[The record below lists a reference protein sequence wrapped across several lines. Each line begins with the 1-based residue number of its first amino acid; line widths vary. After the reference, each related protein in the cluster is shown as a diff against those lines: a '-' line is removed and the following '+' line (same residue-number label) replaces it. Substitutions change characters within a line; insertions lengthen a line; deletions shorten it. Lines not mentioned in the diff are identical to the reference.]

1 MNPAWLPEW
10 QIQPRTV
17 LNGARFFI
25 AGCWMRKKI
34 TIPELLLMKREG
46 RKVTVL
52 TAYDYPTA
60 RLLDAGGLDVILV
73 GDSAGV
79 VFGGHENTLP
89 VTMDEMLYHVK
100 AVMRAH
106 PKALVVADMPFMACQ
121 CGEVEA
127 LKNCGRML
135 KEGGAEAVKIE
146 GGTTMA
152 QVIRAIT
159 AMDIPVMGHVGLTPQ
174 SVHRM
179 GGYKVQGRK
188 DQAERILEDALAVQD
203 AGAFAVVLE
212 GIPAK
217 LAARITETLEI
228 PTIGIGA
235 GPGCDG
241 QVLVIHDILGL
252 CEKYSPKFVK
262 RYADLAPV
270 ITEAARQYV
279 SEVKDGTFPTEEHSF
294 S

>member
-1 MNPAWLPEW
+1 
-10 QIQPRTV
+10 
-17 LNGARFFI
+17 
-25 AGCWMRKKI
+25 MRKKM
-34 TIPELLLMKREG
+34 TIPEIMQMKQEG

-60 RLLDAGGLDVILV
+60 RLVDEGGVDAILV

-79 VFGGHENTLP
+79 VFSGYENTLP

-100 AVMRAH
+100 AVTRAR

-135 KEGGAEAVKIE
+135 QEGGAEAVKIE
-146 GGTTMA
+146 GGTNMVA
-152 QVIRAIT
+152 IIRAVT
-159 AMDIPVMGHVGLTPQ
+159 EMDIPVMAHVGLTPQ

-179 GGYKVQGRK
+179 GGYRVQGRK
-188 DQAERILEDALAVQD
+188 DQAERIIEDALAVQA

-212 GIPAK
+212 GIPSK
-217 LAARITETLEI
+217 LAARITEQLAI

-235 GPGCDG
+235 GPACDG

-262 RYADLAPV
+262 RYADLGPV
-270 ITEAARQYV
+270 ITEASRQYV
-279 SEVKDGTFPTEEHSF
+279 SEVKEGLFPTEEHSF

>member
-1 MNPAWLPEW
+1 
-10 QIQPRTV
+10 
-17 LNGARFFI
+17 
-25 AGCWMRKKI
+25 MRKKI
-34 TIPELLLMKREG
+34 TIPDVLAMKQEG
-46 RKVTVL
+46 RRISML
-52 TAYDYPTA
+52 TSYDYPFT
-60 RLLDAGGLDVILV
+60 RIMDAAGVDIILV

-79 VFGGHENTLP
+79 VVAGHETTLP

-100 AVMRAH
+100 AVRRAD
-106 PKALVVADMPFMACQ
+106 PRALVVADMPFMSYQAGVEEACR
-121 CGEVEA
+121 
-127 LKNCGRML
+127 NCGRMI

-146 GGTTMA
+146 GGMNMA
-152 QVIRAIT
+152 HVIRAVSQI
-159 AMDIPVMGHVGLTPQ
+159 DIPVMAHIGLTPQ

-188 DQAERILEDALAVQD
+188 EQADRIMEDAYAVES
-203 AGAFAVVLE
+203 AGAFSVVLE

-217 LAARITETLEI
+217 LAAQISAELSI

-235 GPGCDG
+235 GPECSG

-262 RYADLAPV
+262 RYADLGPV
-270 ITEAARQYV
+270 ISEAVKQYV
-279 SEVKDGTFPTEEHSF
+279 AEVRAGEFPTEEHSF

>member
-1 MNPAWLPEW
+1 
-10 QIQPRTV
+10 
-17 LNGARFFI
+17 
-25 AGCWMRKKI
+25 MRKKI
-34 TIPELLLMKREG
+34 TIPELIQMKQEG

-60 RLLDAGGLDVILV
+60 RLVDEGGVDAILV

-79 VFGGHENTLP
+79 VFSGHENTLP

-100 AVMRAH
+100 AVARAK

-121 CGEVEA
+121 CGETLA
-127 LKNCGRML
+127 LQNCGRML
-135 KEGGAEAVKIE
+135 QEGGAEAVKIE
-146 GGTTMA
+146 GGVNMA
-152 QVIRAIT
+152 SIIRAVT
-159 AMDIPVMGHVGLTPQ
+159 EMDIPVMGHVGLTPQ

-179 GGYKVQGRK
+179 GGYRVQGRK
-188 DQAERILEDALAVQD
+188 DQAERIIEDACAVQE

-212 GIPAK
+212 GIPAR
-217 LAARITETLEI
+217 LAARITEQLTI

-235 GPGCDG
+235 GPACDG

-262 RYADLAPV
+262 RYADLSPL
-270 ITEAARQYV
+270 ITEATRQYV
-279 SEVKDGTFPTEEHSF
+279 SEVKEGLFPTEEHSF

>member
-1 MNPAWLPEW
+1 
-10 QIQPRTV
+10 
-17 LNGARFFI
+17 
-25 AGCWMRKKI
+25 MRKKI
-34 TIPELLLMKREG
+34 TIPEIMQMKQEG

-60 RLLDAGGLDVILV
+60 RLVDNGGVDAILV

-79 VFGGHENTLP
+79 VFSGHENTLP

-100 AVMRAH
+100 AVVRAK

-121 CGEVEA
+121 CGELKA
-127 LKNCGRML
+127 LENCGRML
-135 KEGGAEAVKIE
+135 QEGGAEAVKIE
-146 GGTTMA
+146 GGANMA
-152 QVIRAIT
+152 AIIKAVT
-159 AMDIPVMGHVGLTPQ
+159 DMDIPVMGHVGLTPQ

-188 DQAERILEDALAVQD
+188 EQAERIIEDARAVQE
-203 AGAFAVVLE
+203 AGAFALVLE
-212 GIPAK
+212 GIPSK
-217 LAARITETLEI
+217 LAARITEMLEI

-235 GPGCDG
+235 GPACDG

-262 RYADLAPV
+262 RYADLAPL

-279 SEVKDGTFPTEEHSF
+279 SDVKDVAFPTEEHSF

>member
-1 MNPAWLPEW
+1 
-10 QIQPRTV
+10 
-17 LNGARFFI
+17 
-25 AGCWMRKKI
+25 MRKKI
-34 TIPELLLMKREG
+34 TIPEIIQMKQEG

-60 RLLDAGGLDVILV
+60 RLVDEGGVDAILV

-79 VFGGHENTLP
+79 VFSGHENTLP

-100 AVMRAH
+100 AVARAK

-121 CGEVEA
+121 CGEILA
-127 LKNCGRML
+127 LQNCGRML
-135 KEGGAEAVKIE
+135 QQGGAEAVKIE
-146 GGTTMA
+146 GGTNMA
-152 QVIRAIT
+152 AIIRAVT
-159 AMDIPVMGHVGLTPQ
+159 GMDIPVMGHVGLTPQ

-179 GGYKVQGRK
+179 GGYRVQGRK
-188 DQAERILEDALAVQD
+188 GQAERIIEDAVAVQE

-212 GIPAK
+212 GIPSR
-217 LAARITETLEI
+217 LAARITEQLSI

-235 GPGCDG
+235 GPACDG

-262 RYADLAPV
+262 RYADLSPV

-279 SEVKDGTFPTEEHSF
+279 SEVKEGLFPAEEHSF

>member
-1 MNPAWLPEW
+1 VQWKLFIYKHPAQQALK
-10 QIQPRTV
+10 
-17 LNGARFFI
+17 GH
-25 AGCWMRKKI
+25 MRKKI
-34 TIPELLLMKREG
+34 TIPEILQMKLDG
-46 RKVTVL
+46 RRITVL
-52 TAYDYPTA
+52 TAYDFPFA
-60 RLLDAGGLDVILV
+60 RLVDGGGIDVILV

-79 VFGGHENTLP
+79 VVAGHDTTLP

-100 AVMRAH
+100 AVRRAD
-106 PKALVVADMPFMACQ
+106 PKALVVADMPFMSYQTGIEEACR
-121 CGEVEA
+121 
-127 LKNCGRML
+127 NCGRMI
-135 KEGGAEAVKIE
+135 KEGGAEAVKVE
-146 GGTTMA
+146 GGMNMSHI
-152 QVIRAIT
+152 IRAVSQI
-159 AMDIPVMGHVGLTPQ
+159 DIPVMAHIGLTPQ

-188 DQAERILEDALAVQD
+188 EQADRIMDDAYAVQS

-217 LAARITETLEI
+217 LAADITAELSI

-235 GPGCDG
+235 GPACDG

-262 RYADLAPV
+262 RYADLGPIISDAV
-270 ITEAARQYV
+270 KQYV
-279 SEVKDGTFPTEEHSF
+279 TEVKSGEFPTDEHSF

>member
-1 MNPAWLPEW
+1 
-10 QIQPRTV
+10 
-17 LNGARFFI
+17 
-25 AGCWMRKKI
+25 MRKKT
-34 TIPELLLMKREG
+34 TIPDIVQMKQDG
-46 RKVTVL
+46 CKITVL

-60 RLLDAGGLDVILV
+60 RLVDSGGVDAILV

-79 VFGGHENTLP
+79 VFSGHENTLP

-100 AVMRAH
+100 AVVRAK

-121 CGEVEA
+121 CGELKA
-127 LKNCGRML
+127 LENCGRML
-135 KEGGAEAVKIE
+135 QEGGAEAVKIE
-146 GGTTMA
+146 GGSNMA
-152 QVIRAIT
+152 AIIRAVT
-159 AMDIPVMGHVGLTPQ
+159 EMDIPVMGHVGLTPQ

-188 DQAERILEDALAVQD
+188 DEAERIIEDARAVQE

-212 GIPAK
+212 GIPSK
-217 LAARITETLEI
+217 LAARITEQLVI

-235 GPGCDG
+235 GPACDG

-262 RYADLAPV
+262 RYADLSPLIA
-270 ITEAARQYV
+270 EAARQYV
-279 SEVKDGTFPTEEHSF
+279 SEVKAGLFPTEEHSF

>member
-1 MNPAWLPEW
+1 
-10 QIQPRTV
+10 
-17 LNGARFFI
+17 
-25 AGCWMRKKI
+25 MRKKM
-34 TIPELLLMKREG
+34 TIPEIMQMKQEG

-60 RLLDAGGLDVILV
+60 RLVDEGGVDAILV

-79 VFGGHENTLP
+79 VFSGHENTLP

-100 AVMRAH
+100 AVTRAR

-135 KEGGAEAVKIE
+135 QEGGAEAVKIE
-146 GGTTMA
+146 GGTNMA
-152 QVIRAIT
+152 AIIRAVT
-159 AMDIPVMGHVGLTPQ
+159 EMDIPVMAHVGLTPQ

-179 GGYKVQGRK
+179 GGYRVQGRK
-188 DQAERILEDALAVQD
+188 DQAERIIEDAVAVQE

-212 GIPAK
+212 GIPSR
-217 LAARITETLEI
+217 LAARITEQLAI

-235 GPGCDG
+235 GPACDG

-262 RYADLAPV
+262 RYADLGPV
-270 ITEAARQYV
+270 ITEASRQYV
-279 SEVKDGTFPTEEHSF
+279 SEVKEGLFPTEEHSF

>member
-1 MNPAWLPEW
+1 
-10 QIQPRTV
+10 
-17 LNGARFFI
+17 
-25 AGCWMRKKI
+25 MRKKM
-34 TIPELLLMKREG
+34 TIPEIMQMKQEG

-60 RLLDAGGLDVILV
+60 RLVDEGGVDAILV

-79 VFGGHENTLP
+79 VFSGYENTLP

-100 AVMRAH
+100 AVTRAR

-135 KEGGAEAVKIE
+135 QEGGAEAVKIE
-146 GGTTMA
+146 GGTNMVA
-152 QVIRAIT
+152 IIRAVT
-159 AMDIPVMGHVGLTPQ
+159 EMDIPVMAHVGLTPQ

-179 GGYKVQGRK
+179 GGYRVQGRK
-188 DQAERILEDALAVQD
+188 DEAERIIEDARAVQE

-212 GIPAK
+212 GIPSK
-217 LAARITETLEI
+217 LAARITEQLAI

-235 GPGCDG
+235 GPACDG

-262 RYADLAPV
+262 RYAELSPI
-270 ITEAARQYV
+270 ITAAARQYV
-279 SEVKDGTFPTEEHSF
+279 SEVKEGLFPTEEHSF